1 MAYRFVYGNLC
12 VITMEIASRNN
23 QNNFIDYTFECE
35 RRLLEEI
42 KKGDMENSIDALLKL
57 LSDISALDYSNI
69 TLSIMHLLN
78 SLKTTFDTLEVKALK
93 ATQVDFNDTHSIET
107 IDQLY
112 FILSKVIQE
121 IIEKKDSRV
130 DEKHM
135 IIVDAVKGIVIQN
148 YNNSNLCLQ
157 YIASLLKLSPVVLGK
172 VFKENTMMTVAEYIT
187 DVRLNTAVEL
197 LEILKDSV
205 QHIMVSVGIE
215 NESYFYKLF
224 KKKFGVTPKEY
235 VLKKTIK
242 NVFK

>member
-197 LEILKDSV
+197 LEISKDSV